1 MHHFGVGNITL
12 NSNCVLII
20 GRLKSRVILPVAELQ
35 RRLVSRS
42 ASGPP
47 SLDDELRGHLLSIIG
62 ARLGTSA
69 THDTRLAA
77 KHVFDSLIAGALP
90 DALAVAEVI
99 ALDFR
104 EVLRQQGLPLG
115 VACRYYDIL
124 YGLYWCGAQRFTDMA
139 RVDSK
144 AVIPFAEWLRRHYP
158 PLPAS
163 RPLPQPG
170 QPLRVGYLCTYA
182 HLERGNAIALLVR
195 SIVVEHARRP
205 DRHVFMYCVQW
216 SSPDFVAGFSET
228 GVTVRDLPQGDI
240 YASLDG
246 IVDAIRADGIDVLIT
261 DVGSAVATYAFSR
274 RAAPVRMW
282 IDMGYP
288 FWSIGEL
295 DWVLLPG
302 KDHQNYFGIRSDR
315 WSKLRLRQHLETVVR
330 PVAEAQVIE
339 ARAVVPVGG
348 FVMACFTRLIKVTP
362 EYTRVVRRLLREVP
376 GAHFVLVGGGAS
388 HEANLLAFDP

>member
-1 MHHFGVGNITL
+1 MIVDIL
-12 NSNCVLII
+12 REQ
-20 GRLKSRVILPVAELQ
+20 GRAGEWARHVTSSDLVAELQ

-42 ASGPP
+42 ASGAP
-47 SLDDELRGHLLSIIG
+47 SIDDELRGHLLSIIG

-77 KHVFDSLIAGALP
+77 KHAFDSLIAGAHP

-104 EVLRQQGLPLG
+104 EELRDPGLPLD

-139 RVDSK
+139 RFDSK

-163 RPLPQPG
+163 RPLLQPG

-182 HLERGNAIALLVR
+182 HLERGNAIAPLVR

-216 SSPDFVAGFSET
+216 SSPDFVAGFAET
-228 GVTVRDLPQGDI
+228 GVTVRDLPQGDT

-261 DVGSAVATYAFSR
+261 DVGSAVATYVFSR
-274 RAAPVRMW
+274 RAAPVQMW
-282 IDMGYP
+282 AEMGYL
-288 FWSIGEL
+288 FWSIGDL
-295 DWVLLPG
+295 DWVLLSG
-302 KDHQNYFGIRSDR
+302 RDHQGYYGIPGNR
-315 WSKLRLRQHLETVVR
+315 WSPTIDRCSSDMLVR
-330 PVAEAQVIE
+330 KVTDAQVE
-339 ARAVVPVGG
+339 AARRVVTPGG
-348 FVMACFTRLIKVTP
+348 FVMACFARLTKLTP
-362 EYTRVVRRLLREVP
+362 QYLRMVRRLLRDIP
-376 GAHFVLVGGGAS
+376 MARFLLVGGGAS
-388 HEANLLAFDP
+388 HDAELFVADPEYC